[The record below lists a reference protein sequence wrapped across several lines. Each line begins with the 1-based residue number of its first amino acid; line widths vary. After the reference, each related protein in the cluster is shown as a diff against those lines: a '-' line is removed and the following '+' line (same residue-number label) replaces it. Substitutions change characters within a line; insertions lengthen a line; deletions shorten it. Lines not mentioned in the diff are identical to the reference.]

1 MKRTDRRAPTLTL
14 LLPAAVLLVSPSSA
28 TSQEPTTDEEQIL
41 ALAHEALEAISE
53 EDPIA
58 LTDLMIEGAI
68 VLAIPPGG
76 GSPRLS
82 TREENRSRPMTADL
96 VERGFDGRAEVYS
109 DLGTVW
115 LPYDFYREGEWSHC
129 GVDLFEMV
137 RVEGEWMISS
147 LAYTIE
153 QPPDCRPHPDGPP
166 GG

>member
-1 MKRTDRRAPTLTL
+1 MKRPDTRAPALAL
-14 LLPAAVLLVSPSSA
+14 LLPALVLLLSPRSA
-28 TSQEPTTDEEQIL
+28 ASQEPTTDEEQIL

-76 GSPRLS
+76 GRPRLS
-82 TREENRSRPMTADL
+82 TREENRSRPMTADF
-96 VERGFDGRAEVYS
+96 VERGFDGRAEVHG